1 MLRLYRVEDGR
12 VPKPTNFHDCPL
24 RRLLFRWAAR
34 FTADERMQSRLV
46 EKTIGEIIRDFPGA
60 DHDSRIDVE
69 LLATLRGV
77 ALQEFS
83 AHPRPGV
90 ERRSDND
97 RLSSDGQ

>member
-1 MLRLYRVEDGR
+1 VEDGY
-12 VPKPTNFHDCPL
+12 VPKPSNFPGCPL

-46 EKTIGEIIRDFPGA
+46 EKTIGEIIRDFPAA

-83 AHPRPGV
+83 TRPRP
-90 ERRSDND
+90 ERRSEND
-97 RLSSDGQ
+97 QLSSDGQ

>member
-1 MLRLYRVEDGR
+1 MA
-12 VPKPTNFHDCPL
+12 KPSIFQECPL

-77 ALQEFS
+77 ALREFT
-83 AHPRPGV
+83 ARPRPGI
-90 ERRSDND
+90 ERHSDND
-97 RLSSDGQ
+97 RLSSDCQ

>member
-1 MLRLYRVEDGR
+1 
-12 VPKPTNFHDCPL
+12 
-24 RRLLFRWAAR
+24 
-34 FTADERMQSRLV
+34 MQSRLV
-46 EKTIGEIIRDFPGA
+46 EKTIGEIIRDFPAA

-83 AHPRPGV
+83 ARPRVGV

-97 RLSSDGQ
+97 QLSSDGQ

>member
-1 MLRLYRVEDGR
+1 M
-12 VPKPTNFHDCPL
+12 PKPSNFQECPL

-46 EKTIGEIIRDFPGA
+46 EKTIGEIIREFPGA

-77 ALQEFS
+77 ALREFT
-83 AHPRPGV
+83 ARPRPGV
-90 ERRSDND
+90 ERRFESNQIAPND
-97 RLSSDGQ
+97 Q